1 MKRPIAGSG
10 GLGGCFLG
18 HTLIRTPKGAQRIDT
33 LQVGDT
39 LLSFDDSGGIHEAA
53 ILHVHV
59 HENEP
64 VVRFTLWGGTNLD
77 ATPNHW
83 VLNQF
88 NAFVEIGTLG
98 DDDCLVDENGHL
110 RPIVSRNPLGLG
122 TVYNL
127 TVEGHHTFMAEGIRV
142 HNAGLGP
149 GFVSGAGGKKKGKG
163 GGGSYTPTT
172 ADDSLNSNAY
182 VKIIDLIGEG
192 MIEGFPSARAYERG
206 TTAYNTALLKD
217 IYFDNTPIL
226 RASADPTNPSANDYN
241 FKNAR
246 IATRRG
252 TQTQDFIDGFS
263 SNISNEKTVG
273 VAVLNNEPVT
283 RVITDTDTDSVQVT
297 LTFAALQ
304 VFTDKGDIL
313 GTSVQYR
320 IEVAYA
326 GGGYGTV
333 VDQTLS
339 GRTGDSYQR
348 SHSFSLNGAFPV
360 QVRVVR
366 VTPDSSDAKTQNSFV
381 WSSYTEVTAA
391 KLRYPN
397 SALVALQLNAKDFSR
412 VPLRSYH
419 VRGIRIK
426 IPSNATVNI
435 ENGSLTYTGIWDGTF
450 QAATWCSD
458 PAWCLWDLL
467 RSCRYGFNIAA
478 RDMDKFSFYQA
489 SVYCNEYVDDGLG
502 GTEPRFSCNVS
513 IQTAVEAYKL
523 INDMASV
530 FRAMPYWSSG
540 SLLISQDRPT
550 DPLYVFNQT
559 NVSEDGFQYTGSSLK
574 TRHTVAVVGYL
585 DIETQE
591 LAYESVEDPEAIAKY
606 GVVTAD
612 ITAFACTSRSQ
623 AYRLGEWLLY
633 SEQFENETLTFK
645 TSLDAGVAVRPGMVI
660 AVSDPLRS
668 GARRGGRITA
678 AGSNYV
684 VIDEQAATDLPTSG
698 SPTIIVALEDGT
710 VATKAVSSVSGAKV
724 TVSDTFT
731 SAPLIGGAF
740 IYNNNSM
747 QSSTWRVLGV
757 QEQNGVEYSIT
768 ALSYN
773 PSKYDYIERGRSLV
787 RKTYLPL
794 SLARPTSPTNA
805 STAVA
810 SFEQDGQLQ
819 NKVIVNWQG
828 DPSATDYEV
837 RYRLVQ

>member
-1 MKRPIAGSG
+1 MTFAIAGAF
-10 GLGGCFLG
+10 GCFLG
-18 HTLIRTPKGAQRIDT
+18 HTPVRTPNGVQRIDT
-33 LQVGDT
+33 LQVGDFV
-39 LLSFDDSGGIHEAA
+39 LSFDDRGVFHEAK
-53 ILHVHV
+53 ILHLHV

-64 VVRFTLWGGTNLD
+64 VTRFSLWGGTYLD

-98 DDDCLVDENGHL
+98 ENDCLIDENNHL
-110 RPIVSRNPLGLG
+110 RPIVERTPLGPG

-127 TVEGHHTFMAEGIRV
+127 TVEGHHTFVAGGIRV

-149 GFVSGAGGKKKGKG
+149 GFTAGSGGGKGRG
-163 GGGSYTPTT
+163 GYTPTT
-172 ADDSLNSNAY
+172 ADDSLNSTAY

-206 TTAYNTALLKD
+206 TAAYNTALLKD
-217 IYFDNTPIL
+217 IYFDKTPIL
-226 RASADPTNPSANDYN
+226 RKSADPTNPSSSDYN
-241 FKNAR
+241 FKNAT

-252 TQTQDFIDGFS
+252 TQTQDFISGF
-263 SNISNEKTVG
+263 NNAQNEKTVN
-273 VAVLNNEPVT
+273 VAVLNGEPIV
-283 RVITDTDTDSVQVT
+283 RQIADTDVDRIQVT
-297 LTFAALQ
+297 LTFPALQ
-304 VFTDKGDIL
+304 RVTDKGDIV
-313 GTSVQYR
+313 GSEVSYQ
-320 IEVAYA
+320 IQVAYN
-326 GGGYGTV
+326 GGGYNVV

-348 SHSFSLNGAFPV
+348 SHSFALTGAFPV
-360 QVRVVR
+360 DIRVVR
-366 VTPDSSDAKTQNSFV
+366 VSPDSSDSKTQNSFS
-381 WSSYTEVTAA
+381 WASFTEITDA

-419 VRGIRIK
+419 VRGLRIK

-458 PAWCLWDLL
+458 PAWCLYDLL
-467 RSCRYGFNIAA
+467 TNCRYGFNIAV

-489 SVYCNEYVDDGLG
+489 SVYCNQYVDNGQG

-513 IQTAVEAYKL
+513 IQTSVEAYKL
-523 INDMASV
+523 INDMCSV
-530 FRAMPYWSSG
+530 FRAMPYWSAG
-540 SLLISQDRPT
+540 FLLLSQDRPT

-559 NVSEDGFQYTGSSLK
+559 NISDEGFQYTGSSLK

-591 LAYESVEDPEAIAKY
+591 LAYESIEDPEAIAKF
-606 GVVTAD
+606 GVITAD
-612 ITAFACTSRSQ
+612 VTAFACTSRSQ

-633 SEQFENETLTFK
+633 TENYENETLTFK
-645 TSLDAGVAVRPGMVI
+645 TSLEAGIAVRPGMLI

-668 GARRGGRITA
+668 GVRRGGRVTA
-678 AGSNYV
+678 AGNDYV
-684 VIDEQAATDLPTSG
+684 VIDERAATDLPTSG

-710 VATKAVSSVSGAKV
+710 VTTKTVTDVSGAKV
-724 TVSDTFT
+724 TVLDTFT

-740 IYNNNSM
+740 IYNNNTM

-757 QEQNGVEYSIT
+757 QEQNGTEYIIT

-794 SLARPTSPTNA
+794 NIETPASPQNA
-805 STAVA
+805 STTVA
-810 SFEQDGQLQ
+810 AYEQDGQLQ
-819 NKVIVNWQG
+819 NKVLLNWQAA
-828 DPSATDYEV
+828 PEATEYEV
-837 RYRLVQ
+837 RYRLVS

>member
-1 MKRPIAGSG
+1 MTLAITGAG
-10 GLGGCFLG
+10 GGCFLG
-18 HTLIRTPKGAQRIDT
+18 HTLVRTPKGVQRIDT
-33 LQVGDT
+33 LQVGD
-39 LLSFDDSGGIHEAA
+39 LVLSFDDRGVFHEAA
-53 ILHVHV
+53 VLQLHV

-64 VVRFTLWGGTNLD
+64 VTRFNLWGGTHLD

-88 NAFVEIGTLG
+88 NAFVEIGTLSE
-98 DDDCLVDENGHL
+98 DDCLVDENKHL
-110 RPIVSRNPLGLG
+110 RPIVERTPLGLG

-127 TVEGHHTFMAEGIRV
+127 TVEGHHTFVAGGIRV

-149 GFVSGAGGKKKGKG
+149 GFTAGSGGGGGKG

-172 ADDSLNSNAY
+172 ADDSLNSTAY
-182 VKIIDLIGEG
+182 VKVIDLIGEG

-206 TTAYNTALLKD
+206 TSAYNNALLKD
-217 IYFDNTPIL
+217 IYFDKTPIL
-226 RASADPTNPSANDYN
+226 RKSADPTNPSTSDYN
-241 FKNAR
+241 FKNAT

-252 TQTQDFIDGFS
+252 TQTQDAISGFS
-263 SNISNEKTVG
+263 NVRNEKTVG
-273 VAVLNNEPVT
+273 VTVLNGEPIV
-283 RVITDTDTDSVQVT
+283 RQITDTDVDRVQVT
-297 LTFAALQ
+297 LTFPALQ
-304 VFTDKGDIL
+304 RFTDKGDIV
-313 GTSVQYR
+313 GSEVQYQ
-320 IEVAYA
+320 IQVAYN
-326 GGGYGTV
+326 GGGYNTV
-333 VDQTLS
+333 VDKNLS

-348 SHSFSLNGAFPV
+348 SHSFALTGAFPV
-360 QVRVVR
+360 EIRVVR
-366 VTPDSSDAKTQNSFV
+366 VSADSADAKTQNSFS
-381 WSSYTEVTAA
+381 WASFTEITDA

-419 VRGIRIK
+419 VRGLRIR

-435 ENGSLTYTGIWDGTF
+435 ENGSLSYTGVWDGTF

-467 RSCRYGFNIAA
+467 RSCRYGFNIPA
-478 RDMDKFSFYQA
+478 RDLDKFSFYQA
-489 SVYCNEYVDDGLG
+489 SVYCNEYVSDGLG
-502 GTEPRFSCNVS
+502 GREPRFSCNVS
-513 IQTAVEAYKL
+513 IQSSVEAYKL
-523 INDMASV
+523 INDMCSV
-530 FRAMPYWSSG
+530 FRAMPYWSAG

-559 NVSEDGFQYTGSSLK
+559 NISDEGFQYTGSSLK

-585 DIETQE
+585 DTETQE
-591 LAYESVEDPEAIAKY
+591 LAYESIEDPEAIAKF
-606 GVVTAD
+606 GVITAD
-612 ITAFACTSRSQ
+612 VTAFACTSRSQ

-633 SEQFENETLTFK
+633 SENYENETLTFK
-645 TSLDAGVAVRPGMVI
+645 TSLEAGVAVRPGMII

-668 GARRGGRITA
+668 GVRRGGRITA

-710 VATKAVSSVSGAKV
+710 VATKTVSSVSGAKV
-724 TVSDTFT
+724 TVSSSFT
-731 SAPLIGGAF
+731 STPLIGGAF

-773 PSKYDYIERGRSLV
+773 PSKYNYIERGRSLV

-794 SLARPTSPTNA
+794 NIETPSPPSNA
-805 STAVA
+805 NTVVA
-810 SFEQDGQLQ
+810 AYEQDGQLQ
-819 NKVIVNWQG
+819 NKVLLNWQAA
-828 DPSATDYEV
+828 PEATEYEV
-837 RYRLVQ
+837 RYRLVS

>member
-1 MKRPIAGSG
+1 MTFSIAGAG
-10 GLGGCFLG
+10 GGCFLG
-18 HTLIRTPKGAQRIDT
+18 HTLVTTPTGVQRIDT
-33 LQVGDT
+33 LKAGD
-39 LLSFDDSGGIHEAA
+39 LVVSFDDCGVFHEAEVLE
-53 ILHVHV
+53 LHT

-64 VVRFTLWGGTNLD
+64 VVRFRLWGGTYLD

-98 DDDCLVDENGHL
+98 EDDCLVDENRHL
-110 RPIVSRNPLGLG
+110 RPIVERTPLGLG

-127 TVEGHHTFMAEGIRV
+127 TVEGHHTFIAGGIRV

-149 GFVSGAGGKKKGKG
+149 GFVAGSGGKKKKG
-163 GGGSYTPTT
+163 GGGYTPTT
-172 ADDSLNSNAY
+172 AADSLNSTSY

-192 MIEGFPSARAYERG
+192 MIGGFPSARAYSRG
-206 TTAYNTALLKD
+206 TTAYNNALLKD
-217 IYFDNTPIL
+217 IYLDKTPIL
-226 RASADPTNPSANDYN
+226 RKSADPTNPSSSDYN
-241 FKNAR
+241 FKNASLT
-246 IATRRG
+246 TRLG
-252 TQTQDFIDGFS
+252 TQTQDHISGFS
-263 SNISNEKTVG
+263 NVRNERNVG
-273 VAVLNNEPVT
+273 INVLKNEPVT
-283 RVITDTDTDSVQVT
+283 RSVTDTDVDRIQVT
-297 LTFAALQ
+297 LTFPALQ
-304 VFTDKGDIL
+304 KLTDKGDVVGSEVHYNI
-313 GTSVQYR
+313 R
-320 IEVAYA
+320 VAYS
-326 GGGYGTV
+326 GGGYTTV
-333 VDQTLS
+333 VDQVLK
-339 GRTGDSYQR
+339 GRTGDAYQR
-348 SHSFSLNGAFPV
+348 SHTFNITGAFPV
-360 QVRVVR
+360 DIQVVR
-366 VTPDSSDAKTQNSFV
+366 ISDDSTDPKAQNSFT
-381 WSSYTEVTAA
+381 WSSFTEITDA

-419 VRGIRIK
+419 VRGLRIR

-435 ENGSLTYTGIWDGTF
+435 ENGSLSYTGIWDGTF

-467 RSCRYGFNIAA
+467 RSCRYGFNIPA
-478 RDMDKFSFYQA
+478 RDLDKFSFYQA
-489 SVYCNEYVDDGLG
+489 SVYCNEYVDNGLG

-513 IQTAVEAYKL
+513 IQTSVDAYKL
-523 INDMASV
+523 INDMCSV
-530 FRAMPYWSSG
+530 FRAMPYWSAG

-559 NVSEDGFQYTGSSLK
+559 NISDEGFQYTGSSLK

-591 LAYESVEDPEAIAKY
+591 LAYESIEDTEAIAKF
-606 GVVTAD
+606 GVITAD
-612 ITAFACTSRSQ
+612 VTAFACTSRSQ

-633 SEQFENETLTFK
+633 TENYENETLTFK
-645 TSLDAGVAVRPGMVI
+645 TSLEAGVAVRPGMVI

-668 GARRGGRITA
+668 GVRRGGRITA

-710 VATKAVSSVSGAKV
+710 VATKTVSGVSGAKV
-724 TVSDTFT
+724 TISGTFT
-731 SAPLIGGAF
+731 STPLIGGAF

-757 QEQNGVEYSIT
+757 QEQNGTEYSIT

-787 RKTYLPL
+787 RKAYLPL
-794 SLARPTSPTNA
+794 NIETPAPPKNA
-805 STAVA
+805 NTTVA
-810 SFEQDGQLQ
+810 AYEQDGQLQ
-819 NKVIVNWQG
+819 NKVLLDWQG
-828 DPSATDYEV
+828 DPEATEYEV
-837 RYRLVQ
+837 RYRLVS